1 MRHRKRGR
9 RLGRTSAHREAMRRN
24 MVSNLFLVGRIRT
37 TPAKAREVRSVAE
50 KLITL
55 ARKGGV
61 AEFRRA
67 LSMLDDKF
75 IVRRLFKEIAPL
87 YSDRPGGYT
96 RTLHLPKSRNRLGD
110 NAPQVIMELV
120 VKPGS
125 EAPAEAEKAATA

>member
-9 RLGRTSAHREAMRRN
+9 RLGRTSAHRDAMRRN
-24 MVSNLFLVGRIRT
+24 LVANLLLVGRIRT
-37 TPAKAREVRSVAE
+37 TPAKAREIRPMTE

-61 AEFRRA
+61 PEFRRA
-67 LSMLDDKF
+67 LSILDDKY

-96 RTLHLPKSRNRLGD
+96 RTLHLPRSKNRLGD
-110 NAPQVIMELV
+110 NAPQVIIELV
-120 VKPGS
+120 VQPGT
-125 EAPAEAEKAATA
+125 EAAAETASG